1 MNKGKEGA
9 NYRYPNSLISL
20 LATVHVYL
28 LPYRQLEGF
37 LRMMSEHIK
46 RLQEIVPD
54 FTTIWWRVVK
64 MKINLDPKVNLERDD
79 IVIAVDSTGIKVT
92 NRGQWMLDKWKN
104 KRKRKGFIKIHV
116 AVNIKTKKIVSM
128 DVTKENVHDGKIL
141 KELVG
146 DVVSK
151 NNNVQ
156 KVLADGAYDSK
167 DNFKYLD
174 ELKITPVIKVR
185 KNSSIKNN
193 TNCTPRKLS
202 VLEQFKDI
210 KRWKKKHRYGMRWM
224 AESAFSSIKRMFGK
238 HVSSVK
244 WNNIVNELM
253 LKASI
258 YNMFIRQ

>member
-1 MNKGKEGA
+1 M
-9 NYRYPNSLISL
+9 
-20 LATVHVYL
+20 
-28 LPYRQLEGF
+28 
-37 LRMMSEHIK
+37 HIK

-54 FTTIWWRVVK
+54 FTTIWWRVIR

-92 NRGQWMLDKWKN
+92 NRGEWMLDKWKK

-116 AVNIKTKKIVSM
+116 AVNIKTKKIMSM
-128 DVTKENVHDGKIL
+128 EVTKENVHDGKIL
-141 KELVG
+141 KELVE

-151 NNNVQ
+151 NNNNIQ

-167 DNFKYLD
+167 DNFRYLD

-193 TNCTPRKLS
+193 ANCIPRKSS

-210 KRWKKKHRYGMRWM
+210 KRWKKKHIYGICVGWPNPHFHR
-224 AESAFSSIKRMFGK
+224 
-238 HVSSVK
+238 
-244 WNNIVNELM
+244 
-253 LKASI
+253 
-258 YNMFIRQ
+258 